1 MGQLIKT
8 FSDGSFLEYDRGSF
22 DDWCV
27 YLTRPDVERYAP
39 RDFQYF
45 QRLIQ
50 YGAKYGAK
58 KVYDDFVSIYELT
71 TNQMETSILD
81 KIEEISKDYNDD
93 SLSVAIDFTIIY
105 LGMIAEENKRFT
117 KLGKRVKRLG
127 IHQVLMEGM
136 SYKQAADFSRGMG
149 WRDIDSLCKER
160 GF

>member
-22 DDWCV
+22 DAWCV

-50 YGAKYGAK
+50 YGEKYGAK

-71 TNQMETSILD
+71 TNQMEASVLD
-81 KIEEISKDYNDD
+81 KIEEIAKDYKED

-127 IHQVLMEGM
+127 VHQVLMEGM

-149 WRDIDSLCKER
+149 WRDIDNLCKER

>member
-22 DDWCV
+22 DAWCV

-50 YGAKYGAK
+50 YGEKYGAQ

-71 TNQMETSILD
+71 TKQMEASVLD
-81 KIEEISKDYNDD
+81 KIEVIAKDYNED

-149 WRDIDSLCKER
+149 WRDIDGLCKER

>member
-8 FSDGSFLEYDRGSF
+8 FEDGSFLEYDRGTF

-27 YLTRPDVERYAP
+27 YLTRPDAERYAP

-50 YGAKYGAK
+50 YGEEYGED
-58 KVYDDFVSIYELT
+58 KVYDDFVSIYEMT
-71 TNQMETSILD
+71 TKQVEDEVLD
-81 KIEEISKDYNDD
+81 EIEEIAEDYGDD
-93 SLSVAIDFTIIY
+93 SLDVAIDFTIIY

-127 IHQVLMEGM
+127 VYQILMEGK
-136 SYKQAADFSRGMG
+136 SYKEAADFSRGMG